1 MSLSKLWK
9 LALASLCA
17 FSLVACAGSRQGG
30 SEDSGEEYTEESEGC
45 SAKAQKVDEGELQRT
60 QQEAMK
66 MTEENHELRRQIF
79 EAKTQLGIS
88 TQPAAEEPAA
98 DAEAVQ

>member
-30 SEDSGEEYTEESEGC
+30 SEEAAEEYSEEAEGG

-66 MTEENHELRRQIF
+66 MTEENH
-79 EAKTQLGIS
+79 
-88 TQPAAEEPAA
+88 
-98 DAEAVQ
+98 

>member
-1 MSLSKLWK
+1 MSLSNLWK
-9 LALASLCA
+9 LGLASLGA

-30 SEDSGEEYTEESEGC
+30 SEEAAEEYSEEAEGG